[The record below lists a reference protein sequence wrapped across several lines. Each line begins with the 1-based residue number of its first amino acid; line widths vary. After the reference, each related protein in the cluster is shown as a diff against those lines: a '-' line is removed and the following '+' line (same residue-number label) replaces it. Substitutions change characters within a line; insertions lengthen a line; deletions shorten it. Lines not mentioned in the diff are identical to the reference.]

1 VGRDKLELERQRL
14 LINWLTWKI
23 YNDWL
28 EERNRPRPHAD
39 TLILFGPITSASRLL
54 GPAAELLQLGTA
66 RMNLLNAIEN
76 PALRR
81 LVEYS
86 YRVGARIGN
95 GSTADAIRFEKETG
109 VLLSRTGHIQKGK
122 EVLSSLEKL
131 LGSNKL
137 NSKDA
142 EIARQLI
149 DDLKDALAK

>member
-1 VGRDKLELERQRL
+1 
-14 LINWLTWKI
+14 
-23 YNDWL
+23 
-28 EERNRPRPHAD
+28 
-39 TLILFGPITSASRLL
+39 
-54 GPAAELLQLGTA
+54 
-66 RMNLLNAIEN
+66 MNLLNAIEN